1 MTMPRVIARLREA
14 RAGVVAWTEG
24 GLSVLPGMTGL
35 RARRWYYGRRLAHL
49 GPEACIAAGVEFIA
63 PERIRIG
70 DRFLALRDCFLCASG
85 GGRIE
90 IGNDV
95 SLAHNAVINA
105 AHQGFIAIGHH
116 CGIANNCV
124 LRTSPHRYDDPDR
137 SFKSQGHVPG
147 TIVLEDDVW
156 VTANSVLLPRTYLE
170 RGCVVC
176 PGSVVSGRVKAYS
189 MVAGNPARVIGRR
202 GMS

>member
-1 MTMPRVIARLREA
+1 MPRMIARI
-14 RAGVVAWTEG
+14 RAACAEVVAWTEG
-24 GLSVLPGMTGL
+24 WLSGLPGITGR
-35 RARRWYYGRRLAHL
+35 RARGWYYGRRLAHL
-49 GPEACIAAGVEFIA
+49 GPSAYISTGVEFIA

-70 DRFLALRDCFLCASG
+70 ERFTALRYCLLCASG

-95 SLAHNAVINA
+95 SLANNAVINA

-124 LRTSPHRYDDPDR
+124 LRTSPYRYDDPDR
-137 SFKSQGHVPG
+137 PFKTQGHVPG
-147 TIVLEDDVW
+147 TIVLEEDVW
-156 VTANSVLLPRTYLE
+156 LTVNSVLLPGTYLE

-189 MVAGNPARVIGRR
+189 VVAGNPARVIGRR
-202 GMS
+202 GIS